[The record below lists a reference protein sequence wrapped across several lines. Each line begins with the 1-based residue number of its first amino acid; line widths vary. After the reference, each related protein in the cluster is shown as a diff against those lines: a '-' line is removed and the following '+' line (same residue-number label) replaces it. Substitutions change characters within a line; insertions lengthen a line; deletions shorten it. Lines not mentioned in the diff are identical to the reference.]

1 MTTETLHF
9 IYNVDATPV
18 ALVKDFVHRLVDP
31 ATYPC
36 RLCDLTYG
44 RFVKKPGWQLFL
56 WSLPVKS
63 AFYTRT
69 GFLRKFP
76 GSIHREFPAVLA
88 EKHSGQFTVFI
99 SSNELAS
106 IPSLE
111 ALESE
116 VRSRLEAHG
125 SADVPSGAR
134 AVASAAPARRKR
146 RA

>member
-1 MTTETLHF
+1 MTTKTLHF

-31 ATYPC
+31 ETYPC
-36 RLCDLTYG
+36 KLCDITYG
-44 RFVKKPGWQLFL
+44 RFVKKPSWQLFL
-56 WSLPVKS
+56 WSLPVQS
-63 AFYTRT
+63 AFYTKT
-69 GFLRKFP
+69 GFIKKFP
-76 GSIHREFPAVLA
+76 RSRHREFPAVLA
-88 EKHSGQFTVFI
+88 ESDSGHFTVFI
-99 SSNELAS
+99 SSHELAS

-116 VRSRLEAHG
+116 VRSRLEQRG

-134 AVASAAPARRKR
+134 AGASAAPPRRKH